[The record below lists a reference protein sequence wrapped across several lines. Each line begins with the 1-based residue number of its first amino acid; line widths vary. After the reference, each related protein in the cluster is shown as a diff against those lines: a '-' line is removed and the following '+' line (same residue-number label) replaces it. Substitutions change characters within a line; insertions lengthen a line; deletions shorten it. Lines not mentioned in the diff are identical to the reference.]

1 MNVWYVNSILGTF
14 RLEEENDAICGLTL
28 CPDGVPELEPLPRK
42 VCETPL
48 LQEAEEQLNEY
59 FAGARREFDLPLA
72 PKGTPFQKA
81 VWAEMCRIPY
91 GETRTYGQLAA
102 AVGKPKA
109 SRAVGGACH
118 CNPIAILQPCH
129 RVVGSTGKLTGY
141 AYGVEMKPRSLWA
154 FSAENLFYICVSEKP
169 AGFSETLFHRRVAV
183 GNCII
188 HKRAI
193 AHPFCATALYF
204 SLRFTVHCKCCP
216 SSRNYPRCTWRGCAG
231 R

>member
-14 RLEEENDAICGLTL
+14 RLEEEDNAICGLAL

-102 AVGKPKA
+102 AIGRPSA
-109 SRAVGGACH
+109 CRAVGEACH
-118 CNPIAILQPCH
+118 SNPIAILQPCH
-129 RVVGSTGKLTGY
+129 RVVGRSGRLTGY
-141 AYGVEMKPRSLWA
+141 AYGVEMKQYLL
-154 FSAENLFYICVSEKP
+154 ELEKQD
-169 AGFSETLFHRRVAV
+169 
-183 GNCII
+183 
-188 HKRAI
+188 
-193 AHPFCATALYF
+193 
-204 SLRFTVHCKCCP
+204 
-216 SSRNYPRCTWRGCAG
+216 
-231 R
+231 

>member
-14 RLEEENDAICGLTL
+14 RLEEEDNAICGLAL

-59 FAGARREFDLPLA
+59 FAGARREFDLPLT

-102 AVGKPKA
+102 AIGRPSA
-109 SRAVGGACH
+109 GRAVGGACH
-118 CNPIAILQPCH
+118 SNPIAILQPCH
-129 RVVGSTGKLTGY
+129 RVVGRSGRLTGY
-141 AYGVEMKPRSLWA
+141 AYGVEMKQYLL
-154 FSAENLFYICVSEKP
+154 ELEQ
-169 AGFSETLFHRRVAV
+169 G
-183 GNCII
+183 
-188 HKRAI
+188 
-193 AHPFCATALYF
+193 
-204 SLRFTVHCKCCP
+204 
-216 SSRNYPRCTWRGCAG
+216 
-231 R
+231 